1 MIDLHCHILPH
12 LDDGARNKEEMF
24 AMLRI
29 AAESGIEAVVATPH
43 CENGGLE
50 EVRTIYESVCRD
62 ILERQIPLKLYLGME
77 IFATDKTVDL
87 LQQGQLLTLN
97 NSSYP
102 LVEFDFLS
110 DGQVETQI
118 LAQLLQAGYRP
129 LVAHPERYLFLQ
141 RHPEL
146 MNHWWKMGC
155 LFQLNRGSLHGR
167 FGMEA
172 QQMSLAMIDRG
183 FATVVASD
191 AHSPR
196 IRTPWMADVRD
207 MLAEEV
213 APICA
218 RMLLYENPKSIL
230 KNEKLPPVQPEWFE

>member
-1 MIDLHCHILPH
+1 
-12 LDDGARNKEEMF
+12 MF

-191 AHSPR
+191 AHSCIR
-196 IRTPWMADVRD
+196 RTPWLEQVRH
-207 MLAEEV
+207 LISREFSPNTAIHLLERNPRKILNNEEITQME
-213 APICA
+213 PH
-218 RMLLYENPKSIL
+218 
-230 KNEKLPPVQPEWFE
+230 WF